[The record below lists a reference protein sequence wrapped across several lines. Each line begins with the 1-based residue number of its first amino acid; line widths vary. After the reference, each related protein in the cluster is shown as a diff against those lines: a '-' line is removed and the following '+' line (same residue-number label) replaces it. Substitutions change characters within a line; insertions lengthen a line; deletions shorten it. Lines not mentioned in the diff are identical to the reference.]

1 MSWARSNLKTEN
13 KKIKTGPGLDSAGP
27 NYFYAK
33 GVFGNTHPYTF
44 SFYFSSLCFDIWPN
58 EFFLNIR
65 KF

>member
-33 GVFGNTHPYTF
+33 GVFGKTRPYTF
-44 SFYFSSLCFDIWPN
+44 SFYFSSLCFDI
-58 EFFLNIR
+58 
-65 KF
+65 